1 MTALERKADA
11 RPGGI
16 TALTNTGR
24 SDGSNRPE
32 FNGSLRPETD
42 VIDCTICFQIRP
54 LLLFRC
60 EDQAAARNSAFRFL
74 QFGHVD
80 WRHINAALQ

>member
-1 MTALERKADA
+1 MNFIYRTAMAAFAE
-11 RPGGI
+11 
-16 TALTNTGR
+16 TGR
-24 SDGSNRPE
+24 SDPLRSPTP
-32 FNGSLRPETD
+32 NGSYRRETD

-60 EDQAAARNSAFRFL
+60 KDQAAARNSAFRFL